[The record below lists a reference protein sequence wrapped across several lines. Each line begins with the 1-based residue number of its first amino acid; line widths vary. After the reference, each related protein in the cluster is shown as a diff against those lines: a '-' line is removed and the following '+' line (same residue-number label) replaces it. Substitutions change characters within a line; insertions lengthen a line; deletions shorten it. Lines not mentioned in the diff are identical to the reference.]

1 MKSLVTL
8 AAGCVVALTPALAPA
23 ALQLRLERLE
33 FMPVPGPYGMDVF
46 AVGTDNEDEQLGGY
60 DLAFR
65 LVAVN
70 PSPVSGVGF
79 APPFAVRP
87 AEGFVFGAPD
97 PTRYT
102 YNVPPNGPPAAGP
115 TQFLLNVESTGAGP
129 VDIVSAVKIAEIVLD
144 VQPGTLPGRYR
155 VEINEQVT
163 NFGSLDPTRLDPAIE
178 YTISTD
184 PDSGLID
191 YIPEPSA
198 AALLAPAGL
207 LALRR
212 RRRPAG

>member
-1 MKSLVTL
+1 MKRLITL

-23 ALQLRLERLE
+23 AFQLRLERAE
-33 FMPVPGPYGMDVF
+33 FMPGLGTFGMDVF
-46 AVGTDNEDEQLGGY
+46 AIPTDDEDEQLGGY

-65 LVAVN
+65 LVPVN
-70 PSPVSGVGF
+70 PSSLGGVGF

-115 TQFLLNVESTGAGP
+115 NQFLLNVESTGAGP
-129 VDIVSAVKIAEIVLD
+129 VDIVSAVKIAEIVLE
-144 VQPGTLPGRYR
+144 VQPGIIPGLYR
-155 VEINEQVT
+155 VEINRQVT

-178 YTISTD
+178 YTVSTD
-184 PDSGLID
+184 PDSGLIA

-212 RRRPAG
+212 RKGPAR